1 MVVGGEKAGKTSL
14 LNSIGELFRLQWKN
28 SPFPSSDDPSELS
41 AHGIETRDINIKGN
55 SRYVGGTSNIDI
67 SFTIWDFPG
76 TVDFLPTHQFFF
88 SNRTIYLLV
97 FNLMELSPQNFEY
110 WLKIIHCR

>member
-1 MVVGGEKAGKTSL
+1 MLVGGEKAGKTSL
-14 LNSIGELFRLQWKN
+14 LNSIGELFRLQWKA
-28 SPFPSSDDPSELS
+28 SDDPAELS
-41 AHGIETRDINIKGN
+41 THGIDTKDIHVKGN
-55 SRYVGGTSNIDI
+55 SRFVGANTNVDVH
-67 SFTIWDFPG
+67 FTIWDFPG

-97 FNLMELSPQNFEY
+97 FNLMDLDPQNFEY